1 MTSKKANRI
10 SRFVYVLVLSIILV
24 PLGIYSPIKIHF
36 TWRGVLIGFC
46 VGAVVVGAVVYFVN
60 IIITTTIL
68 CLCFEQRSINNQ
80 SKQIIAATDDMY
92 WTTIVF
98 SPIFEEIV
106 FRSFLFYHSC
116 FFLEKGIA
124 VIINFII
131 FALSHFNNRFIELCI
146 MGLAFLSITIYY
158 DNLFPAIIAHVT
170 NNFFAVTNIR
180 RKFFYNSA
188 D

>member
-10 SRFVYVLVLSIILV
+10 SRFVYVLALSIILV

-46 VGAVVVGAVVYFVN
+46 VGVVVYLVN

-68 CLCFEQRSINNQ
+68 CLCFGQRSINNQ

-98 SPIFEEIV
+98 SPIFEELV

-116 FFLEKGIA
+116 FFLEKSIA

-131 FALSHFNNRFIELCI
+131 FALLHFNDRFIELCI

-158 DNLFPAIIAHVT
+158 DNLLPAIIAHVT
-170 NNFFAVTNIR
+170 NNFFAVANIR
-180 RKFFYNSA
+180 RKFFYNNA
-188 D
+188 DKYF